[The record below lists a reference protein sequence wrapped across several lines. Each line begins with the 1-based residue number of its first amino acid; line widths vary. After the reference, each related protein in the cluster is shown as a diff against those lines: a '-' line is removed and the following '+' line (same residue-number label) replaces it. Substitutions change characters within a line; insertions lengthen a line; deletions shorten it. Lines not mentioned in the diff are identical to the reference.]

1 MDPKTV
7 EYSSCTLFSRS
18 EFFMLLHPF
27 FSCDGLEFDP
37 ATNTSPHPTKRTK
50 MNRAARVSTH
60 RGRALGYGSYTFLLS
75 SQGSQMSGYFSET
88 VASGNCEYFPNYI
101 QKKKVIKSV
110 LLEKTLYLEGKC
122 VCSGNAI
129 AAKYMWTQH

>member
-1 MDPKTV
+1 MQQKKNPKMDPKTA
-7 EYSSCTLFSRS
+7 EYSSCTLFGRS

-60 RGRALGYGSYTFLLS
+60 RDRALGYGSYTFLLS
-75 SQGSQMSGYFSET
+75 SQGS
-88 VASGNCEYFPNYI
+88 
-101 QKKKVIKSV
+101 
-110 LLEKTLYLEGKC
+110 
-122 VCSGNAI
+122 
-129 AAKYMWTQH
+129 